1 VPVRWTRLVLR
12 HRNLVIVCWIV
23 VVVLGALSTTRLHD
37 RLETSFDV
45 PGTDSDRAAALLA
58 RHFGVRPEGTFTV
71 IFPVPRP
78 SDRAVRARLQKRLAN
93 AAVAVPTG
101 RAGGLRS
108 GGRVLYGDVATTLS
122 LQTAKRRTD
131 DLRRALRSSG
141 GPAALVTGEPAI
153 QHDLDPLLASDLR
166 RGEALALPIALLV
179 LIAMLGLSFAVAIPF
194 AVAIGAI
201 SATLGIVYLVAAATP
216 VVAFV
221 PNLVELI
228 GIALAIDYSLLV
240 VLRHRE
246 ELASGRPREQ
256 AIVAAMATAGRAV
269 AFSGLAVAIGLGL
282 LLLIPIP
289 FIRGLGLG
297 GLVVPLAAIAAGLTL
312 QPALL
317 SFLKERPATHRAIG
331 DDGTWARI
339 ARAVMRRPVWCLIA
353 GTVVL
358 LAAAAPALYLHLT
371 PGSVK
376 RLPSSS
382 EAVRGYALLS
392 RRVGIGAVTP
402 TQLVIDASRSGAARA
417 RPVRAAIDR
426 LSDRI
431 ADDREAYVIASGRK
445 PPYVDPTGRYARVI
459 VAGRHEYGEP
469 ASQAFVRRLRHQIV
483 PAARFPAGV
492 RVYTGGIPPQ
502 GVDFLTRSYAVFPW
516 LVLGVLALTF
526 AALAWAFRSL
536 LLPLK
541 AVLLNLLTVAAVYG
555 LLVVIFRWGVGS
567 GLLGLHRS
575 DQVEGWIPIFLFAVL
590 FGLSMDYEVFMV
602 TRMREEWDARHD
614 NRQAVA
620 LGLERTGRIVTA
632 AAAIMIVAFAGFA
645 VGRVPGLQELGV
657 GLVLAVFLD
666 ATLVRILLVP
676 SLMAILGRWNWWLPG
691 RPVGEVERGTPRDAP
706 LSEHTGS
713 VSSRRRP

>member
-1 VPVRWTRLVLR
+1 VPVRWTGFVLR

-37 RLETSFDV
+37 RLETSFNV
-45 PGTDSDRAAALLA
+45 PGADSERATTLLA

-71 IFPVPRP
+71 VFPVPRP
-78 SDRAVRARLQKRLAN
+78 SERAVHARLQKRLARAA
-93 AAVAVPTG
+93 AAVLTG
-101 RAGGLRS
+101 RAEGLRS

-122 LQTAKRRTD
+122 LQKAKRHTD
-131 DLRRALRSSG
+131 ELRRALRSSG

-166 RGEALALPIALLV
+166 RGEALALPFALLV
-179 LIAMLGLSFAVAIPF
+179 LIAMLGLSLAVAIPF
-194 AVAIGAI
+194 AVAIAAI
-201 SATLGIVYLVAAATP
+201 SATLGVVYLVAAATP

-228 GIALAIDYSLLV
+228 GIAVAVDYSLLV
-240 VLRHRE
+240 ILRHRE
-246 ELASGRPREQ
+246 ELAFGRPREQ
-256 AIVAAMATAGRAV
+256 AIAAAMTTAGRAV

-282 LLLIPIP
+282 LVLIPIP

-297 GLVVPLAAIAAGLTL
+297 GLVVPLAAVAAGLTL

-317 SFLKERPATHRAIG
+317 SLLKERSATDQATR

-339 ARAVMRRPVWCLIA
+339 ARAVMRRPVWFLIG

-376 RLPSSS
+376 RLPSS
-382 EAVRGYALLS
+382 EAVRGYAMLS
-392 RRVGIGAVTP
+392 QRVGIGAVTP
-402 TQLVIDASRSGAARA
+402 TQLVVDAGRSRAARR

-426 LSDRI
+426 LADGI
-431 ADDREAYVIASGRK
+431 ANDREAYVIASGRK
-445 PPYVDPTGRYARVI
+445 PPYIDPTGRYARLI

-469 ASQAFVRRLRHQIV
+469 ASQAFVRRLRHEIV
-483 PAARFPAGV
+483 PAARFPRGV

-502 GVDFLTRSYAVFPW
+502 GVDFLARSYAVFPW

-526 AALAWAFRSL
+526 ATLTWAFRSV

-541 AVLLNLLTVAAVYG
+541 AVLLNLLTVTAVYG

-614 NRQAVA
+614 NERAVA
-620 LGLERTGRIVTA
+620 VGLERTGRIVTA
-632 AAAIMIVAFAGFA
+632 AAVIMIAAFAGFA
-645 VGRVPGLQELGV
+645 IGRVPGLQELGI
-657 GLVLAVFLD
+657 GLALAVFLD

-676 SLMAILGRWNWWLPG
+676 SLMAVLGRWNWWLPG
-691 RPVGEVERGTPRDAP
+691 RAQ
-706 LSEHTGS
+706 
-713 VSSRRRP
+713 